1 MTSPTRADFDQ
12 FMTPNYAP
20 AAVVP
25 VRGAGSRLWDQD
37 EREYVD
43 FAGGIAVSSVGH
55 AHPALVA
62 ALTEQAGKLWHL
74 SNVMTNEPALALAR
88 RLTELTFAERV
99 YFCNSGGEA
108 NEAALK
114 LARRHAFD
122 HSGPQ
127 RNEIVSTLGS
137 FHGRTLFTVTVGGQP
152 KYTEGFGPLPG
163 GIRHVAYDDLAAME
177 AAISERTAA
186 VIVEP
191 LQGEGGVR
199 SPGPDYLAGLR
210 RLCDERGALL
220 IFDEVQTG
228 AGRTGSLYAYQQ
240 AGVAPDILTTA
251 KGLAGG
257 FPIGAM
263 LTTATVAAS
272 LVVGTHGSTF
282 GGNPLGCAVALA
294 ALDIISD
301 PQVLSGVGERH
312 RWLREGLET
321 LNERHGLFREVRGQ
335 GLLLGCEL
343 RPEFAGRA
351 RELLG
356 AATDAGVLCLVAGP
370 DVLRLAP
377 SLIISRADVDEGL
390 ARLDQAMAA
399 FKPA

>member
-1 MTSPTRADFDQ
+1 MLGLLLALRAARSDVGRGGRGELEVPHLVDRPQ
-12 FMTPNYAP
+12 
-20 AAVVP
+20 VVGLC
-25 VRGAGSRLWDQD
+25 VT
-37 EREYVD
+37 
-43 FAGGIAVSSVGH
+43 
-55 AHPALVA
+55 A
-62 ALTEQAGKLWHL
+62 ALT
-74 SNVMTNEPALALAR
+74 
-88 RLTELTFAERV
+88 
-99 YFCNSGGEA
+99 
-108 NEAALK
+108 AAVD
-114 LARRHAFD
+114 A
-122 HSGPQ
+122 
-127 RNEIVSTLGS
+127 S
-137 FHGRTLFTVTVGGQP
+137 FPLVTRAV
-152 KYTEGFGPLPG
+152 
-163 GIRHVAYDDLAAME
+163 VDDL
-177 AAISERTAA
+177 
-186 VIVEP
+186 
-191 LQGEGGVR
+191 
-199 SPGPDYLAGLR
+199 
-210 RLCDERGALL
+210 
-220 IFDEVQTG
+220 
-228 AGRTGSLYAYQQ
+228 Q